1 MPFRLRFDYG
11 GRLAMHAPSPSK
23 ARPWLNEAGAT
34 ASLAGPLILT
44 NLAQSAINATDVVLL
59 GWLGARE
66 LAAGSIGVNLYI
78 AFLIFGMGLV
88 MAASP
93 IMAKQLGQR
102 KHSLREVRRTVR
114 QSMWAAI
121 TISLTVWAI
130 LRHAEPILRLLGQ
143 DPELSRMAAHFV
155 RPLMFGYLPAL
166 LYLVLRAYVAALE
179 RPAWALLISV
189 AGVITNAVIN
199 YGLIFGKLGLP
210 RLGLFGAG
218 LGSTITQT
226 LMFLGMALV
235 VTTHRRFRRYRLF
248 GRFWRPDWPRYAE
261 VWRLGLP
268 IALTLSLEVTVFN
281 AAVFLMGLIGTA
293 SLAAH
298 AIAIQIAS
306 LTFMVPLGLSQAVTV
321 RVGLAYGRGD
331 AVGITRA
338 GWTAFAMGVAFMASM
353 AVLIY
358 AIPHTLVAL
367 FLDERL
373 PVNRPVIPLAVSF
386 LYVAALFQVFDGA
399 QSVGAG
405 MLRGLQDTTV
415 PMIFAGFGYWI
426 VGMGTALWLGFGLG
440 WQGVGV
446 WVGLAAGLA
455 IVSVLMLGHWLRRE
469 HIGLAPR
476 PA

>member
-1 MPFRLRFDYG
+1 
-11 GRLAMHAPSPSK
+11 MHATTALN
-23 ARPWLNEAGAT
+23 ARPWRDEAGAT

-59 GWLGARE
+59 GWLGAHE
-66 LAAGSIGVNLYI
+66 LAAASIGVNLYI

-121 TISLTVWAI
+121 TITVPVWLA
-130 LRHAEPILRLLGQ
+130 LWHAEPILRFLGQ
-143 DPELSRMAAHFV
+143 DPQLSASAAHLV

-166 LYLVLRAYVAALE
+166 GYLVLRAFVAALE
-179 RPAWALLISV
+179 RPAWALIVSI
-189 AGVITNAVIN
+189 AGVVINAVLN
-199 YGLIFGKLGLP
+199 YGLIFGAFGLP

-226 LMFLGMALV
+226 LMFVGMAV
-235 VTTHRRFRRYRLF
+235 VVLTHRRFRRYHLF
-248 GRFWRPDWPRYAE
+248 GRFWRPDWQRYAE
-261 VWRLGLP
+261 VWRIGLP
-268 IALTLSLEVTVFN
+268 IALTLGLEVTVFN
-281 AAVFLMGLIGTA
+281 AAVFLMGLISTDA
-293 SLAAH
+293 LAAH

-321 RVGLAYGRGD
+321 RVGLAFGRGD
-331 AVGITRA
+331 NAGIMRA
-338 GWTAFAMGVAFMASM
+338 GWTAFAMGTGFMASM
-353 AVLIY
+353 AIVIY
-358 AIPHTLVAL
+358 AIPHTLVGL
-367 FLDERL
+367 FLDETM
-373 PVNRPVIPLAVSF
+373 PVNAPVIPLAVSF
-386 LYVAALFQVFDGA
+386 LSVAALFQVFDGA
-399 QSVGAG
+399 QSVAAG

-415 PMIFAGFGYWI
+415 PMIFAGFGYWV
-426 VGMGTALWLGFGLG
+426 VGMGTAIWLGFGLK
-440 WQGVGV
+440 WQGLGI

-455 IVSVLMLGHWLRRE
+455 IVSVMMLARWLRRE
-469 HIGLAPR
+469 KLGLTPR

>member
-1 MPFRLRFDYG
+1 
-11 GRLAMHAPSPSK
+11 MHAPAASK
-23 ARPWLNEAGAT
+23 AHPWRDEAAAT
-34 ASLAGPLILT
+34 AQLAGPLILT

-66 LAAGSIGVNLYI
+66 LAAASIGVNLFI

-93 IMAKQLGQR
+93 IMAKQLGAR
-102 KHSLREVRRTVR
+102 RHSVRETRRTVR
-114 QSMWAAI
+114 QAMWAAI
-121 TISLTVWAI
+121 SITVPVWLI
-130 LRHAEPILRLLGQ
+130 LWHAEPILRLLGQ
-143 DPELSRMAAHFV
+143 DPALSADAARFI

-166 LYLVLRAYVAALE
+166 GYLVLRAFVAALE
-179 RPAWALLISV
+179 LPAWATLVSV
-189 AGVITNAVIN
+189 AGVISNAVLN
-199 YGLIFGKLGLP
+199 YGLIFGAWGLP
-210 RLGLFGAG
+210 RFGLFGAG
-218 LGSTITQT
+218 LGSTITQS
-226 LMFLGMALV
+226 LMFIGMAIV
-235 VTTHRRFRRYRLF
+235 VTRHHRFRRYRLF
-248 GRFWRPDWPRYAE
+248 GRFWRPDWSRYKE

-268 IALTLSLEVTVFN
+268 IALTLGLEVTVFN
-281 AAVFLMGLIGTA
+281 AAVFLMGLIGAT

-331 AVGITRA
+331 RVGVARA
-338 GWTAFAMGVAFMASM
+338 GWTAFAMGTAFMAAM
-353 AVLIY
+353 AVLMY
-358 AIPHTLVAL
+358 AMPHTLVGI

-373 PVNRPVIPLAVSF
+373 PQNRAVVPLAVSF
-386 LYVAALFQVFDGA
+386 LSVAALFQVFDGA

-415 PMIFAGFGYWI
+415 PMIFAGFGYWV
-426 VGMGTALWLGFGLG
+426 VGMGTAVWLGFGLG
-440 WQGVGV
+440 WQGFGI

-455 IVSVLMLGHWLRRE
+455 VVSVLMLARWLRRE
-469 HIGLAPR
+469 RLTLLGQ

>member
-121 TISLTVWAI
+121 TISLPVWAI
-130 LRHAEPILRLLGQ
+130 LWHAEPILRLLGQ

-455 IVSVLMLGHWLRRE
+455 IVSVLMLGRWLRRE
-469 HIGLAPR
+469 HIGLTPR

>member
-1 MPFRLRFDYG
+1 MAAGSL
-11 GRLAMHAPSPSK
+11 MHGPSSSK
-23 ARPWLNEAGAT
+23 ARPWLAEAVAT
-34 ASLAGPLILT
+34 GSLAGPLILT

-59 GWLGARE
+59 GWLGAKE
-66 LAAGSIGVNLYI
+66 LAASSIGVNLFI

-93 IMAKQLGQR
+93 IMAKQLGGR

-114 QSMWAAI
+114 QAMWAAVTI
-121 TISLTVWAI
+121 TIPVWAI
-130 LRHAEPILRLLGQ
+130 LWHAEPILRLLGQ
-143 DPELSRMAAHFV
+143 DPELSRMAAHFI

-166 LYLVLRAYVAALE
+166 FYLVLRAYVAALE

-189 AGVITNAVIN
+189 AGVILNAVLN

-218 LGSTITQT
+218 IGSTVTQT

-235 VTTHRRFRRYRLF
+235 VTRHRRFRRYHLF
-248 GRFWRPDWPRYAE
+248 GRFWRPDWARYAE

-268 IALTLSLEVTVFN
+268 IALTLGLEVTVFN

-321 RVGLAYGRGD
+321 RVGLAFGRRD
-331 AVGITRA
+331 PVGITRA
-338 GWTAFAMGVAFMASM
+338 GWTAFAMGTAFMASM
-353 AVLIY
+353 AVVIY
-358 AIPHTLVAL
+358 AMPHTLVTL
-367 FLDERL
+367 FLDENV
-373 PVNRPVIPLAVSF
+373 PANRPVIPLAMSF

-426 VGMGTALWLGFGLG
+426 VGMGTALWLGFGLK
-440 WQGVGV
+440 WQGVGI
-446 WVGLAAGLA
+446 WIGLAAGLA
-455 IVSVLMLGHWLRRE
+455 VVSVLMLGRWLRRGQ
-469 HIGLAPR
+469 IGLTPR
-476 PA
+476 PV

>member
-1 MPFRLRFDYG
+1 
-11 GRLAMHAPSPSK
+11 MHAPVVSK
-23 ARPWLNEAGAT
+23 AHPWRDEAAAT
-34 ASLAGPLILT
+34 AQLAGPLILT

-66 LAAGSIGVNLYI
+66 LAAASIGVNLFI

-93 IMAKQLGQR
+93 IMAKQLGAR
-102 KHSLREVRRTVR
+102 RHSLRETRRTVR
-114 QSMWAAI
+114 QAIWAAI
-121 TISLTVWAI
+121 TITVPVWLI
-130 LRHAEPILRLLGQ
+130 LWHAEPILRLLGQ
-143 DPELSRMAAHFV
+143 DPGLSADAARFI

-166 LYLVLRAYVAALE
+166 GYLVLRAFVAALE
-179 RPAWALLISV
+179 LPAWATLVSIC
-189 AGVITNAVIN
+189 GVIANALLN
-199 YGLIFGKLGLP
+199 YGLIFGAWGLP

-218 LGSTITQT
+218 LGSTITQS
-226 LMFLGMALV
+226 LMFLGMVVV
-235 VTTHRRFRRYRLF
+235 VTRHRRFRRYRLF
-248 GRFWRPDWPRYAE
+248 GRFWRADWSRYRE

-268 IALTLSLEVTVFN
+268 IALTLGLEVTVFN
-281 AAVFLMGLIGTA
+281 AAVFLMGLIGAT

-331 AVGITRA
+331 PVGIARA
-338 GWTAFAMGVAFMASM
+338 GWTAFAMGTAFMAAM
-353 AVLIY
+353 AVVMF
-358 AIPHTLVAL
+358 AMPHTLVGI
-367 FLDERL
+367 FLDEAL
-373 PVNRPVIPLAVSF
+373 PQNRAVVPLAVSF
-386 LYVAALFQVFDGA
+386 LSVAALFQVFDGA

-415 PMIFAGFGYWI
+415 PMIYAGFGYWV
-426 VGMGTALWLGFGLG
+426 VGMGTAIWLGFGLG
-440 WQGVGV
+440 WHGFGI

-455 IVSVLMLGHWLRRE
+455 IVSVLMLHRWIRRGRLR
-469 HIGLAPR
+469 LLPQ